1 MNDYELNA
9 LGAQGMAALERGG
22 NAEALRCFSAIA
34 AAGRADGTVWVALA
48 LARQALD
55 DLDGL
60 VQALDA
66 ALTLEPQN
74 VRALLMKGDV
84 MADRGDRRAA
94 VSFYGAALDLVP
106 NTEGLPPEAVSEMDR
121 VRGARDRL
129 NDALHADLTRGLIA
143 RGYDPATAS
152 PRFNESLELLAGR
165 KTRYVQ
171 EPRSYFFP
179 GLPTI
184 QFYPRED
191 FPWLDTIEAA
201 AGDILAEL
209 QALMADG
216 PGLFA
221 PYVEAEMNRPATQAD
236 LLENDDWSACYLWRD
251 GVPVAEIAARCP
263 KTMAALEHAPL
274 ERIAGRSP
282 FALFSKLTPGAVIAP
297 HTGFHNS
304 RLVCHLPLIAPKGC
318 WFRVGNETRTWEPG
332 KAFVFDDTI
341 EHEAR
346 NDGAETRIV
355 LIFNI
360 WRPELTQAER
370 GLVAGLMEGIAGL

>member
-1 MNDYELNA
+1 MRDHELKA
-9 LGAQGMAALERGG
+9 LGEAGMDALGRGAA
-22 NAEALRCFSAIA
+22 NEARRCFSRIVD
-34 AAGRADGTVWVALA
+34 AGRADGTVWVALA
-48 LARQALD
+48 LARQALGD
-55 DLDGL
+55 ADGL
-60 VQALDA
+60 VQALAA
-66 ALTLEPQN
+66 ALKLEPQN

-84 MADRGDRRAA
+84 MAAAGDRRAA
-94 VSFYGAALDLVP
+94 VSYYGAALDLVP
-106 NTEGLPPEAVSEMDR
+106 DTEGLPPEAVSELDR
-121 VRGARDRL
+121 VRGARERL
-129 NDALHADLTRGLIA
+129 NEAMHVDLTRGLVA
-143 RGYDPATAS
+143 LGYDPATAS
-152 PRFNESLELLAGR
+152 PRFTESLELLAGR
-165 KTRYVQ
+165 KTRYIQ

-184 QFYPRED
+184 QFYPREH
-191 FPWLDTIEAA
+191 FSWLDAIEAA
-201 AGDILAEL
+201 SSDILAEL
-209 QALMADG
+209 TALMADG
-216 PGLFA
+216 PGIFT
-221 PYVEAEMNRPATQAD
+221 PYIEAEANRPATQAD

-251 GVPVAEIAARCP
+251 GVPVPEIASRCP

-282 FALFSKLTPGAVIAP
+282 FALFSKLTQGAVIAP

-318 WFRVGNETRTWEPG
+318 WFRVGNETRTWETG

-346 NDGAETRIV
+346 NESAEVRIL

-360 WRPELTQAER
+360 WRPELSEAER

>member
-1 MNDYELNA
+1 MDA
-9 LGAQGMAALERGG
+9 LARGAA
-22 NAEALRCFSAIA
+22 NEARRCFSRIVD
-34 AAGRADGTVWVALA
+34 AGRADGTVWVALA
-48 LARQALD
+48 LARQALGETE
-55 DLDGL
+55 GL

-66 ALTLEPQN
+66 ALKLEPQN

-84 MADRGDRRAA
+84 MAARSDRRAA

-106 NTEGLPPEAVSEMDR
+106 STEGLPPVAGSEIDR
-121 VRGARDRL
+121 VRGARERL
-129 NDALHADLTRGLIA
+129 NEALHADLTRGLTA

-152 PRFNESLELLAGR
+152 PRFTESRELQAGR
-165 KTRYVQ
+165 KTRYIQ

-191 FPWLDTIEAA
+191 FPWLDAIEAA
-201 AGDILAEL
+201 SGDILAEL
-209 QALMADG
+209 TALMADG
-216 PGLFA
+216 PGIFS
-221 PYVEAEMNRPATQAD
+221 PYIEAEAD
-236 LLENDDWSACYLWRD
+236 LLENHDWSACYLWRG
-251 GVPVAEIAARCP
+251 GVSAPEIASRCP

-274 ERIAGRSP
+274 ERIADRSP

-304 RLVCHLPLIAPKGC
+304 RPVCHLPLIAPKGC

-341 EHEAR
+341 EHDAR
-346 NDGAETRIV
+346 NESAEVRIV

-360 WRPELTQAER
+360 WRPELTEAEG

>member
-1 MNDYELNA
+1 MNDIELNA
-9 LGAQGMAALERGG
+9 LGTQGMAALARGG
-22 NAEALRCFSAIA
+22 HAEALRCFNAIVG
-34 AAGRADGTVWVALA
+34 AGRADGTVWVALA
-48 LARQALD
+48 LVRQAFGD
-55 DLDGL
+55 PDGMAA
-60 VQALDA
+60 ALDA
-66 ALTLEPQN
+66 ALKLEPQN
-74 VRALLMKGDV
+74 VRALLMKGDIF
-84 MADRGDRRAA
+84 AAAGDRRAA

-106 NTEGLPPEAVSEMDR
+106 DTEGLPPEAVSEIDR
-121 VRGARDRL
+121 VRGAQARL
-129 NDALHADLTRGLIA
+129 NEALHADLTQGLMA

-152 PRFNESLELLAGR
+152 ARFIESLELLAGR
-165 KTRYVQ
+165 KTRYIQ

-184 QFYPRED
+184 QFYTRED
-191 FPWLDTIEAA
+191 FPWLDAIEAA
-201 AGDILAEL
+201 SGDILAEL
-209 QALMADG
+209 MALMADG
-216 PGLFA
+216 PEIFS
-221 PYVEAEMNRPATQAD
+221 PYIEAEANRPATEAD

-251 GVPVAEIAARCP
+251 GAPVAEIASRCP

-346 NDGAETRIV
+346 NESDQTRIV

-360 WRPELTQAER
+360 WRPELTDAER
-370 GLVAGLMEGIAGL
+370 GLVAGLMEGIVGL

>member
-22 NAEALRCFSAIA
+22 NAEALRCFSAIV

-48 LARQALD
+48 LARQALG

-60 VQALDA
+60 VEALDA
-66 ALTLEPQN
+66 ALKLEPQN

-129 NDALHADLTRGLIA
+129 NDTLHADLTRGLIA
-143 RGYDPATAS
+143 RGYDPTTAS

-165 KTRYVQ
+165 KTRYIQ

-191 FPWLDTIEAA
+191 FPWLDAIEAA
-201 AGDILAEL
+201 SGDILAEL
-209 QALMADG
+209 TALMADG
-216 PGLFA
+216 PGIFSA
-221 PYVEAEMNRPATQAD
+221 YVEAEMNRPATEGD

-263 KTMAALEHAPL
+263 KTMAALKHAPL

-318 WFRVGNETRTWEPG
+318 WFRVGNETRTWETG

-346 NDGAETRIV
+346 NDSAEVRIV

-360 WRPELTQAER
+360 WHPELTEAER

>member
-1 MNDYELNA
+1 MNDNELNS
-9 LGAQGMAALERGG
+9 LGAQGMAALARGG
-22 NAEALRCFSAIA
+22 HVEARRCFTAIVE
-34 AAGRADGTVWVALA
+34 AGRADGTVWVGLA
-48 LARQALD
+48 LARQALGEAE
-55 DLDGL
+55 GL

-66 ALTLEPQN
+66 ALKLEPQN

-94 VSFYGAALDLVP
+94 VSFYGAALELVP
-106 NTEGLPPEAVSEMDR
+106 DTEGLPPEAVSEIDR
-121 VRGARDRL
+121 VRGAQARL
-129 NDALHADLTRGLIA
+129 NDALHVDLTKGLVA

-152 PRFNESLELLAGR
+152 ARFTESLELLAGR
-165 KTRYVQ
+165 KTRYIQ

-191 FPWLDTIEAA
+191 FPWLDAIEAA
-201 AGDILAEL
+201 SGDILAEL
-209 QALMADG
+209 TALMADG
-216 PGLFA
+216 PGIFS
-221 PYVEAEMNRPATQAD
+221 PYVEAEANRPATQAD

-251 GVPVAEIAARCP
+251 GAPVPEIAARCP

-346 NDGAETRIV
+346 NESDAVRIV

-360 WRPELTQAER
+360 WRPELTEAER